1 VSHPYLSFPP
11 SSGAPPVQAD
21 VLPQHPYVQP
31 NENVLAP
38 QPTGGTF
45 IQPRTWFNKVE
56 DLPIVGRAGA
66 DAFREDVGQVA
77 SALADKARGYRTPFP
92 YGAALSAAATFAP
105 LPIPDAG
112 PEARKLVAGLEDV
125 LRGGEAVPKF
135 AILSSDVEGLSSAA
149 KLARHKAFGEMLQ
162 AEGWNPVEHGGGVWK
177 NDAGQLVKE
186 NGYLIPDMA
195 EPQARHYGARV
206 GQQSVI
212 TNEGFH
218 NIQTGETAPF
228 QSAGRPGKNDP
239 YTVLPGGKKKLA
251 MKFDF
256 DNLKRTGTPEPGPQG
271 DGVISAGGTTL
282 PPGAP
287 AVLGAS
293 EPKYAYQ
300 NPATG
305 RPVVDRGGTPVG
317 MVMGGKEADVLGVAG
332 RHLLE
337 GSPGKAAWVA
347 AMQKAHPEY
356 APYLTGWAGDRAY
369 KVATRAKLGAVA
381 PPDAVH
387 QLAQSATGVPTKPWY
402 HTWWPQVS
410 QAFGK
415 EDGEMLTRFH
425 AALSAQASPE
435 RNAELSLAALS
446 DYKAGKFDFPS
457 VGTTGRR
464 LGALKRLAAAGPG
477 DAQAIASEGPKV
489 NNFYLALKGHPD
501 AVVLDRHMARAYL
514 GPEYGGEEP
523 GSKKLSD
530 EKYYALDARV
540 RSDARE
546 AGVSP
551 RDFQAMVWGGQT
563 RYPFTPPEDHLW
575 QHLAS
580 NTIEPHVR
588 NGLMG
593 HYPDLQRAVVA
604 HRDVNQ
610 ALQGAS
616 APSHAA
622 VKVGER
628 VFEVPMQRGHA
639 GALEQAI
646 EALREPGFQ
655 PDDIMATA
663 EDGYTRGNGKF
674 IPRHEVENLHS
685 SDFVRAKRA
694 NPRSEYRDDDR

>member
-1 VSHPYLSFPP
+1 MSHPYLSFPP
-11 SSGAPPVQAD
+11 SSGAPPVPAD
-21 VLPQHPYVQP
+21 ALPQHPYVQP
-31 NENVLAP
+31 NESALAP

-56 DLPIVGRAGA
+56 DLPVVGRAGA

-77 SALADKARGYRTPFP
+77 TALKEKAQGYRTAFP
-92 YGAALSAAATFAP
+92 YGAALSAAATVAP

-125 LRGGEAVPKF
+125 LRGSEAVPKF
-135 AILSSDVEGLSSAA
+135 AIISSDVEGLSSAA

-162 AEGWNPVEHGGGVWK
+162 AEGWNPIEHGGGVWK

-271 DGVISAGGTTL
+271 NGVISAGGTTL

-287 AVLGAS
+287 SILGAS
-293 EPKYAYQ
+293 EPKYAYRD
-300 NPATG
+300 PATG
-305 RPVVDRGGTPVG
+305 QRHGLPLAQED
-317 MVMGGKEADVLGVAG
+317 ADALGVAG
-332 RHLLE
+332 RHVLQDA
-337 GSPGKAAWVA
+337 PDKASWVKE
-347 AMQKAHPEY
+347 MQRLHPAY
-356 APYLTGWAGDRAY
+356 APHLEGWAGDRAY
-369 KVATRAKLGAVA
+369 AVAKRAQLPPMPAREEVMNKLARTPEGEATR
-381 PPDAVH
+381 
-387 QLAQSATGVPTKPWY
+387 PWY

-410 QAFGK
+410 GAFGR

-435 RNAELSLAALS
+435 RNAELSLAALK
-446 DYKAGKFDFPS
+446 DYKAGSLGFPS
-457 VGTTGRR
+457 VGTTPERTAALRR
-464 LGALKRLAAAGPG
+464 LAEAGPNG
-477 DAQAIASEGPKV
+477 AQAIAKEGPKV

-514 GPEYGGEEP
+514 GDEYGRAEGLK
-523 GSKKLSD
+523 GKTLSN
-530 EKYYALDARV
+530 EQYYALDARV
-540 RSDARE
+540 RSDAAE
-546 AGVSP
+546 AGMPP
-551 RDFQAMVWGGQT
+551 RDFQAAVWGGQT
-563 RYPFTPPEDHLW
+563 KYPFEPPEDFLWKHL
-575 QHLAS
+575 S
-580 NTIEPHVR
+580 EGN
-588 NGLMG
+588 
-593 HYPDLQRAVVA
+593 YPSLSGGSARYS
-604 HRDVNQ
+604 VNAYKTKQ
-610 ALQGAS
+610 AMMSGVN
-616 APSHAA
+616 PSHAA
-622 VKVGER
+622 VKVGGR
-628 VFEVPMQRGHA
+628 VFEVPMNRGHA
-639 GALEQAI
+639 GALEKAI

-655 PDDIMATA
+655 SDDIMASA
-663 EDGYTRGNGKF
+663 EDGYTRGDGKF
-674 IPRHEVENLHS
+674 IPRADVEGLHS
-685 SDFVRAKRA
+685 SDFIRGKRQH
-694 NPRSEYRDDDR
+694 PDDYE